1 MKLSIIIPAYNEEK
15 YIERC
20 LKSVF
25 SALEINQQ
33 FDIQFEVI
41 VADNF
46 SDDATAELSSSLGAK
61 VVSEPVRQI
70 SRVRNAGAKIANGDW
85 YLFIDA
91 DSILDPRSLCAV
103 IQIINE
109 ENPSMADSKDSDHDQ
124 SQIVGGGSIIAFDD
138 APWFG
143 NFLARLWNLISRTFR
158 WAAGSFLFCRADAFH
173 DVGGF
178 SHDLF
183 AAEEIDLT
191 KKLKRW
197 GKQRSLGF
205 TILNKTPHIS
215 SARKFHTYN
224 KRDFFGQLF
233 RLVIFNHF
241 ALRNRKHL
249 RFFYE
254 GRR

>member
-20 LKSVF
+20 LKSTF
-25 SALEINQQ
+25 AAIESIHRS
-33 FDIQFEVI
+33 DIQFEVI
-41 VADNF
+41 VADNC
-46 SDDATAELSSSLGAK
+46 SEDSTVELSSALGAK
-61 VVSEPVRQI
+61 VVSEPYRQI
-70 SRVRNAGAKIANGDW
+70 SRVRNAGAKIANGNW

-91 DSILDPRSLCAV
+91 DSILDPISLCAV
-103 IQIINE
+103 TQIINE
-109 ENPSMADSKDSDHDQ
+109 ENSFNIETKKSEPYQ
-124 SQIVGGGSIIAFDD
+124 CRIVGGGSIIAFDD

-143 NFLARLWNLISRTFR
+143 NCIAVFWNTISRTFR

-178 SHDLF
+178 SQDLY

-197 GKQRSLGF
+197 GKQRGF
-205 TILNKTPHIS
+205 GFSILNKTPHIS
-215 SARKFHTYN
+215 SARKFHSYN
-224 KRDFFGQLF
+224 KRDFFGQFF
-233 RLVIFNHF
+233 RLLFFNHF
-241 ALRNRKHL
+241 AIRNRKHL
-249 RFFYE
+249 RFFYD